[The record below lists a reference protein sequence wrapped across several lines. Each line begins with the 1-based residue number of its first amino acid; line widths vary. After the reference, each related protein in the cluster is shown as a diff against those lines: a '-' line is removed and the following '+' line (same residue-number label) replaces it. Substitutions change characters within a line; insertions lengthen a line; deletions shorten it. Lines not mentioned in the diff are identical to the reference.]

1 MGGHFS
7 DELLLNFQPMMPNIE
22 KKERQQAAAIALMDW
37 SKWLV
42 TLQPAAIL
50 AISGV
55 VKFGSELTLGC
66 SGRTLL
72 ILSLASVVVSL
83 LEATFALGGL
93 PTVIERLPS
102 TAADERGIYDMSVY
116 GLFRVWQIVLVEH
129 LFFVLGIAFF
139 STFLCIS
146 IARHK

>member
-1 MGGHFS
+1 MS
-7 DELLLNFQPMMPNIE
+7 DSQIMIDTE

-50 AISGV
+50 AISGM
-55 VKFGSELTLGC
+55 VKFGREPVPGPA
-66 SGRTLL
+66 GKTLL
-72 ILSLASVVVSL
+72 ILSLASVVISL
-83 LEATFALGGL
+83 LAATFTLGGL

-102 TAADERGIYDMSVY
+102 IEPGEKGLYDMSVY
-116 GLFRVWQIVLVEH
+116 GRLFYVRLRVWHFVFAEH

-139 STFLCIS
+139 SAFLGIS
-146 IARHK
+146 IAKH

>member
-1 MGGHFS
+1 
-7 DELLLNFQPMMPNIE
+7 MPDSRIMFDTE
-22 KKERQQAAAIALMDW
+22 KKERQQAAAVALMDG

-55 VKFGSELTLGC
+55 VKFGPEPLLGPT
-66 SGRTLL
+66 GKTLL
-72 ILSLASVVVSL
+72 ILSLASVVISL
-83 LEATFALGGL
+83 LAATFTLGGM

-102 TAADERGIYDMSVY
+102 KEPDENGLYDMSVY
-116 GLFRVWQIVLVEH
+116 GHIRVWQVVFVEH
-129 LFFVLGIAFF
+129 LFFVLGILFF

-146 IARHK
+146 ITKHK

>member
-1 MGGHFS
+1 MGARLLDFQIMS
-7 DELLLNFQPMMPNIE
+7 DTE

-55 VKFGSELTLGC
+55 VKFGPEPALVFG
-66 SGRTLL
+66 GRTLL
-72 ILSLASVVVSL
+72 VLSLASVVISL
-83 LEATFALGGL
+83 LAATFTLGGL

-102 TAADERGIYDMSVY
+102 SAADEKGIYDMSVY
-116 GLFRVWQIVLVEH
+116 GQFRLWQFVFVEH
-129 LFFVLGIAFF
+129 LFFVMGIVFF
-139 STFLCIS
+139 SFFLAFS
-146 IARHK
+146 IAGYK